1 MSYVIDSR
9 YSQCY
14 DGVMN
19 EKEHIQRS
27 TPDGARP
34 ADPDPSVSR
43 IPLSMTQKTAAR
55 RMLQSARDI
64 PQFSVSME
72 LDTDE
77 LGALRHRIN
86 ADIEDKESRVSI
98 TALLIWLTTRAL
110 RKHPALNARFDED
123 TMIQHDAVNMAVAMD
138 TAQGLTAPVIR
149 GAQTLSVHETAA
161 ALKDLVVRAT
171 GKRLLMSDF
180 ADATF
185 TLSNLGMF
193 GVTRFTPLINPPQG
207 AIMGVGASRDTIR
220 TNADGVLVPARVMEV
235 TVTGDHRILDGAQ
248 VARFLQ
254 TLQACIKCKD
264 AEEGMQPSG
273 RIPAGT

>member
-1 MSYVIDSR
+1 M
-9 YSQCY
+9 QCY
-14 DGVMN
+14 DGGMN
-19 EKEHIQRS
+19 EKEPIQRS
-27 TPDGARP
+27 MSDGARP
-34 ADPDPSVSR
+34 ADPDPCVSR

-72 LDTDE
+72 LDTYE
-77 LGALRHRIN
+77 LDALRHRIN
-86 ADIEDKESRVSI
+86 SDIEDKESRISI
-98 TALLIWLTTRAL
+98 TALLIWLTARAL
-110 RKHPALNARFDED
+110 RKHPRLNGRFDED
-123 TMIQHDAVNMAVAMD
+123 AVIQHDAVNMAVAMD
-138 TAQGLTAPVIR
+138 TPQGLTAPVIR
-149 GAQTLSVHETAA
+149 GAGTLSVHETGA
-161 ALKDLVVRAT
+161 ALKDLVARAT

-180 ADATF
+180 TNATF

-207 AIMGVGASRDTIR
+207 AIMGVGAPRETVR
-220 TNADGVLVPARVMEV
+220 TDADGALVPARVMEV

-254 TLQACIKCKD
+254 TLQECIKCKD
-264 AEEGMQPSG
+264 AEEGWQPSG